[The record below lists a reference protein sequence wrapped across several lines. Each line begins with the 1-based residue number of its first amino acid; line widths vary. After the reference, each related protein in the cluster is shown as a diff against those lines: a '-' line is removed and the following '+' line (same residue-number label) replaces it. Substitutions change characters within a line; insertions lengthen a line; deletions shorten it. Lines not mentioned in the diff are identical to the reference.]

1 MGTLPLWGALLGL
14 VLVAVVLCP
23 GHQAI
28 DAIVLQ
34 GALTIC
40 EIPCG
45 CALMSIEAGRCSQP
59 EPGIVELARILGSHP
74 SDPGS
79 SPGGGTFFVL
89 GMLAPCTSIC
99 IEQIRSHEH
108 QKHKTCFLPSGS
120 LDMKS
125 KRSAMLVSG
134 VEKRLHFCITEHHFW

>member
-14 VLVAVVLCP
+14 VLVAVVLCL

-45 CALMSIEAGRCSQP
+45 CALMSIEAGRCRP
-59 EPGIVELARILGSHP
+59 EAPKSSLLSP
-74 SDPGS
+74 SKP
-79 SPGGGTFFVL
+79 FLNFVGL
-89 GMLAPCTSIC
+89 
-99 IEQIRSHEH
+99 QHEH
-108 QKHKTCFLPSGS
+108 KSTLYFNMPSN
-120 LDMKS
+120 
-125 KRSAMLVSG
+125 VSTTMPNSTLLNLAH
-134 VEKRLHFCITEHHFW
+134 RCC

>member
-45 CALMSIEAGRCSQP
+45 CARMSLEAGRCRYWRYNL
-59 EPGIVELARILGSHP
+59 GLAL
-74 SDPGS
+74 
-79 SPGGGTFFVL
+79 
-89 GMLAPCTSIC
+89 LAT
-99 IEQIRSHEH
+99 
-108 QKHKTCFLPSGS
+108 T
-120 LDMKS
+120 M
-125 KRSAMLVSG
+125 
-134 VEKRLHFCITEHHFW
+134 